1 MAASAAGTRT
11 LVISTDPAPSLG
23 DALGHRLA
31 AAPRSVAVGR
41 GRALHAAEIDASR
54 ALERWLAGRRA
65 ALERVALRGTWFDEE
80 DITRLLRLSLPGIDE
95 IAALLELSRFGESGR
110 YDLIVVDTAPTG
122 HTLRLLGMPETLL
135 AVARLFDRMQMKHRV
150 MLEALRGG
158 WQPDSD
164 DLLIDGM
171 AREARGLAGML
182 RDRERVTMTWVSIA
196 EPMAVEETVDAA
208 EALARQGIPLFDVI
222 LNRLTPEP
230 PRACRWCVARRAFEA
245 AAIRTL
251 RPRLA
256 RIASPP
262 VLRALLA
269 RDAEPTGVRSLASI
283 GADLTTK
290 STAAPT
296 STAGTF
302 PGKVPAVSRVSRR
315 RSGHISAIGASDR
328 VSSVAKGAPT
338 APQKVPPVIPGK
350 VPALVMF
357 GGKGGVGK
365 TTCAAAAGIAA
376 ARAQPER
383 RVMLIS
389 TDPAHSLADALGVPL
404 SDSPRRLPGGPP
416 NLQTRELDAAAGFE
430 RVRDNYRS
438 AIDALFDRFSR
449 SAALDPGQDRTI
461 MQDLM
466 DLAPPGIDELAAVIE
481 VVDALEEGGGTDL
494 VILDTAPSG
503 HALRLLEMPA
513 LVQEWARALMAI
525 MLKYQPVVGVGE
537 LGKILLKLSQGL
549 GRLRSLLADPHT
561 THFVIVTRAAALPR
575 AESIRLLKR
584 LSKLRIH
591 APTMIVNA
599 VGAGECPR
607 CLRQRENEVREIT
620 RLRRAL
626 KAAPQQPLLV
636 AAAAWMPPPHGH
648 EALGAWRRSWRA
660 LG

>member
-1 MAASAAGTRT
+1 M
-11 LVISTDPAPSLG
+11 
-23 DALGHRLA
+23 
-31 AAPRSVAVGR
+31 AVGR

-95 IAALLELSRFGESGR
+95 IAALLELSRLGESGR

-122 HTLRLLGMPETLL
+122 HTLRMLGMPETLL
-135 AVARLFDRMQMKHRV
+135 GVARLFDGMQMKHRV

-164 DLLIDGM
+164 DLLIESM
-171 AREARGLAGML
+171 ASEARGLADML

-208 EALARQGIPLFDVI
+208 DALATQEILLSDVI
-222 LNRLTPEP
+222 LNRLTPAP
-230 PRACRWCVARRAFEA
+230 PRPCRWCDARRAFEA
-245 AAIRTL
+245 AAVRTL
-251 RPRLA
+251 ARRLA
-256 RIASPP
+256 RLSSPP

-269 RDAEPTGVRSLASI
+269 RDAEPIGVRSLGSI
-283 GADLTTK
+283 GAELATK
-290 STAAPT
+290 A
-296 STAGTF
+296 TAGTIPGKVPGVNRRRRRQIAATGASDSVPSPAKSAPTAPQKAHQKVPPMI
-302 PGKVPAVSRVSRR
+302 PGKVPAV
-315 RSGHISAIGASDR
+315 
-328 VSSVAKGAPT
+328 
-338 APQKVPPVIPGK
+338 
-350 VPALVMF
+350 LVMF

-365 TTCAAAAGIAA
+365 TTCAAAAGIVTAH
-376 ARAQPER
+376 AQPER

-389 TDPAHSLADALGVPL
+389 TDPAHSLADALGVSL

-416 NLQTRELDAAAGFE
+416 NLQVRELDAAAGFE
-430 RVRDNYRS
+430 RVRDKYRS

-449 SAALDPGQDRTI
+449 SAAFDAGQDRTV
-461 MQDLM
+461 MQDLI

-481 VVDALEEGGGTDL
+481 VVDTLEEGDGTDL
-494 VILDTAPSG
+494 VVIDAAPSG
-503 HALRLLEMPA
+503 HALRLLEMPG

-537 LGKILLKLSQGL
+537 LGAILLRLSQGL
-549 GRLRSLLADPHT
+549 GRLRSLLADRHK
-561 THFVIVTRAAALPR
+561 THFIIVTRAATLPR

-591 APTMIVNA
+591 TPTVIVNA

-607 CLRQRENEVREIT
+607 CRGQREHEARDIA

-626 KAAPQQPLLV
+626 KAAPQHPQLI
-636 AAAAWMPPPHGH
+636 AAPAWMPPPHGH
-648 EALGAWRRSWRA
+648 EALVAWRRSWRA
-660 LG
+660 LQ